1 VRPFFVG
8 ITLFLLASATQAKPR
23 IDFAPQRA
31 LEPGEVVTVR
41 WSGLPDGVD
50 ELEFLL
56 QRDDG
61 NVVRLT
67 EQLLPSADS
76 FGWIVP
82 NLPSR
87 RATLVLRAGIEARE
101 VTLASSEPFVI
112 HGAAGTARLR
122 FRSGEWWTMEL
133 RPLSPDAPQI
143 ASMHQVRAA
152 RTLSRTRRPLLVTK
166 QVDTGGAQPLE
177 TLEQT
182 ALIADTRC
190 GTPRTIPQRK

>member
-1 VRPFFVG
+1 VRPFLLG

-31 LEPGEVVTVR
+31 LEPGEVVTVG
-41 WSGLPDGVD
+41 WSGLADDVE

-61 NVVRLT
+61 DVVRLT
-67 EQLLPSADS
+67 EQLTPFGDA

-87 RATLVLRAGIEARE
+87 RATLVLRAGIEGRE

-112 HGAAGTARLR
+112 HGVAGTARLR
-122 FRSGEWWTMEL
+122 FRDGEWWTVEF
-133 RPLSPDAPQI
+133 RPSSSDSPQLS
-143 ASMHQVRAA
+143 SMHPVRGA

-177 TLEQT
+177 KVEQT
-182 ALIADTRC
+182 ALTRDTRC
-190 GTPRTIPQRK
+190 GAPLTVPQRK

>member
-1 VRPFFVG
+1 MRPFLVG
-8 ITLFLLASATQAKPR
+8 ITLFLLASATQAQPR

-31 LEPGEVVTVR
+31 LEPGEVVTVG
-41 WSGLPDGVD
+41 WSGLADDVE

-61 NVVRLT
+61 DVVRLT
-67 EQLLPSADS
+67 EQLTPFGDS

-87 RATLVLRAGIEARE
+87 RATLVLRAGIEGRE

-112 HGAAGTARLR
+112 HRTAGTARMR
-122 FRSGEWWTMEL
+122 FRNGEWWTVEL
-133 RPLSPDAPQI
+133 RTPPPDAPQLS
-143 ASMHQVRAA
+143 SMHPVRAA
-152 RTLSRTRRPLLVTK
+152 GTLSRTRRPLLVTK

-177 TLEQT
+177 TL
-182 ALIADTRC
+182 APAAFAADTRC
-190 GTPRTIPQRK
+190 GAPRTIPQRK